1 MRPIKPHQARPYLT
15 RFPDSFGAGGWPSGR
30 PFLPLRTSSPVP
42 WQPGTRRPR
51 LPGLSSLPELLA
63 NQYIVLL
70 LNSFRHNILQYSQ
83 RRLTSVTSRLVEE
96 HRCTGLSEII
106 SDSKKTF

>member
-15 RFPDSFGAGGWPSGR
+15 RFPDSFGAGGWP
-30 PFLPLRTSSPVP
+30 TSSPVP
-42 WQPGTRRPR
+42 WQWQPGTRRPR